1 MLGPEILKDMEVKV
15 KQVQH
20 NLKVSQY
27 RKKNYANLK
36 ITPQEF
42 EIGDHLFVK
51 LKPKKSSLIL

>member
-20 NLKVSQY
+20 SLKVSQY
-27 RKKNYANLK
+27 IKKNYANLK

-42 EIGDHLFVK
+42 EVGDHVYVK
-51 LKPKKSSLIL
+51 MKPRKSSLIL